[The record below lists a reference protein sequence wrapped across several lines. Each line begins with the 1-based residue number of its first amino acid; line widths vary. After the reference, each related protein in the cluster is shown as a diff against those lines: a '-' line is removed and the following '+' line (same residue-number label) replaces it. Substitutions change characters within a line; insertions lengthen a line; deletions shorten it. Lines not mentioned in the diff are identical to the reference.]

1 MKSYILQGP
10 RLTFC
15 HKSWSNVPFIGQAGR
30 FGGRHPSSS
39 NPISTTLPNSGYLLA
54 PNPLKKGSNRRRGE
68 GLSHSWGGPSS
79 WGRWPSTRPSTLSQR
94 LIASCVAHENP
105 NAYKLD
111 RRKKF
116 LPKKNTGVVWVWGEN
131 MGKWEMFPDLGGKG
145 LFYYTYANITCCA
158 QWWFGKSR
166 IRVNRKAF
174 PTIPATI
181 WMIHCLGFEIS
192 INLLFSLVFC
202 FTFWLLLSK
211 RLRVFSWWLNIYLF
225 NFHVR
230 QMTIHLITWA

>member
-111 RRKKF
+111 RRSSFPPK
-116 LPKKNTGVVWVWGEN
+116 KKNTGVVWVWGEN
-131 MGKWEMFPDLGGKG
+131 AHERCFLIWGG

-166 IRVNRKAF
+166 IRVIKRHF
-174 PTIPATI
+174 PRFQPPFGWFI
-181 WMIHCLGFEIS
+181 
-192 INLLFSLVFC
+192 V
-202 FTFWLLLSK
+202 
-211 RLRVFSWWLNIYLF
+211 
-225 NFHVR
+225 
-230 QMTIHLITWA
+230 